1 MANQVRPDG
10 STWHGIIYDPTN
22 GSVLNKAWRPGVSP
36 DSTWARGQAW
46 ATYGFTMSYQ
56 QTSDPRFLTTAQRLA
71 DYYIS
76 NRPPD
81 WVPYWDYQAS
91 DIPNAPKDSSSAA
104 ITLSALVRLSQL
116 VTNLQDGARYW
127 SAARYLLDSL
137 SSTNYLARNTTSS
150 GILLHGT
157 GEMPPSQEVDVSL
170 IYGDYYFI
178 EALKRYQEIYNHS
191 TLTYIPDPDF
201 YGTDT
206 FSYQVCDSGGNC
218 ATATVTVVV
227 SPAATSSF
235 AAQISLAPDTR
246 LPTISFPTLAGH
258 FYHVQYRDDLAA
270 GPWSILATNLAGSGV
285 ALSVTDT
292 SPATRRFYRVGA
304 WLP

>member
-1 MANQVRPDG
+1 LELSELA
-10 STWHGIIYDPTN
+10 TN
-22 GSVLNKAWRPGVSP
+22 SS
-36 DSTWARGQAW
+36 DSAK
-46 ATYGFTMSYQ
+46 
-56 QTSDPRFLTTAQRLA
+56 
-71 DYYIS
+71 
-76 NRPPD
+76 
-81 WVPYWDYQAS
+81 YW
-91 DIPNAPKDSSSAA
+91 
-104 ITLSALVRLSQL
+104 L
-116 VTNLQDGARYW
+116 
-127 SAARYLLDSL
+127 AARHIFSSL
-137 SSTNYLARNTTSS
+137 SSTNYLAQGTASS
-150 GILLHGT
+150 GILLHGN
-157 GEMPPSQEVDVSL
+157 SVDAQTDASL

-178 EALKRYQEIYNHS
+178 EALKRYQEIYNHT

-246 LPTISFPTLAGH
+246 LPTISFPILAGH

>member
-1 MANQVRPDG
+1 MDA
-10 STWHGIIYDPTN
+10 
-22 GSVLNKAWRPGVSP
+22 
-36 DSTWARGQAW
+36 
-46 ATYGFTMSYQ
+46 
-56 QTSDPRFLTTAQRLA
+56 QTDA
-71 DYYIS
+71 
-76 NRPPD
+76 
-81 WVPYWDYQAS
+81 
-91 DIPNAPKDSSSAA
+91 
-104 ITLSALVRLSQL
+104 
-116 VTNLQDGARYW
+116 
-127 SAARYLLDSL
+127 
-137 SSTNYLARNTTSS
+137 
-150 GILLHGT
+150 
-157 GEMPPSQEVDVSL
+157 SL

-178 EALKRYQEIYNHS
+178 EALKRYQEIYNHT

-258 FYHVQYRDDLAA
+258 FYHVQYRDDLTA
-270 GPWSILATNLAGSGV
+270 GPWSILATNLAGFGA

-292 SPATRRFYRVGA
+292 NLAARRFYRVGA
-304 WLP
+304 WLQ